1 MRVLERENPVAVER
15 KESRKDSGKE
25 TALFYFFLFLA
36 GCLVGWIYEEIF
48 YLVTEGILEK
58 RGFLYG
64 PYLPVYGFGALL
76 MQLLLK
82 RFKGKP
88 AVVFLLS
95 AVITGV
101 LEYITGVLMW
111 AVWHRRWW
119 DYTGLFWNI
128 DGYVCLRS
136 VLSFAVGG
144 LILLYILEPLMRK
157 AYQRLSRK
165 ALHIAGGGFAVLLF
179 LDCIFSF
186 LFRNP
191 IG

>member
-1 MRVLERENPVAVER
+1 MRVLERENPTAAER
-15 KESRKDSGKE
+15 KDRGGTIKE
-25 TALFYFFLFLA
+25 VALFYFFLFWG

-48 YLVTEGILEK
+48 YLFTEGVLEK

-76 MQLLLK
+76 IQLFLK

-88 AVVFLLS
+88 GVVFVFS

-101 LEYITGVLMW
+101 LEYITGTLMW
-111 AVWHRRWW
+111 MIWRRRWW

-136 VLSFAVGG
+136 VLTFAVGV
-144 LILLYILEPLMRK
+144 LLLLYILEPVLRKGYDRLERK
-157 AYQRLSRK
+157 AVS
-165 ALHIAGGGFAVLLF
+165 IAGGSLAVLLL

-191 IG
+191 VG